1 MGGLP
6 VGLEIFFL
14 GARGD
19 SGFYLHASMK
29 SYILA
34 ARPKTLPAAIV
45 PVWVGCALAFR
56 VTGTWDGWLAFYTV
70 ASAVWIQIAT
80 NFFNDA
86 IDADKGADTEA
97 RLGPTRAT
105 ASGRLSRKTVY
116 TSAVVCLLLA
126 AAFGLPLLMARGW
139 PMIAIAVPSF
149 YLSYGY
155 TGGPLPLAYKG
166 LGELFVILF
175 FGLVAVTGTVFV
187 QTGLWCVEALVAG
200 LGIGCLSAV
209 LISVNNL
216 RDVEEDR
223 SNNKNTLAVRWGR
236 KAAINLI
243 VVMTLVAYV
252 CAVCLF
258 GTGLHLLYLLPA
270 LLLGMVI
277 IRSVCSHQP
286 GIIYNKF
293 LAMSALQ
300 LILYAAA
307 FTIIACC

>member
-6 VGLEIFFL
+6 EGLEIFFL